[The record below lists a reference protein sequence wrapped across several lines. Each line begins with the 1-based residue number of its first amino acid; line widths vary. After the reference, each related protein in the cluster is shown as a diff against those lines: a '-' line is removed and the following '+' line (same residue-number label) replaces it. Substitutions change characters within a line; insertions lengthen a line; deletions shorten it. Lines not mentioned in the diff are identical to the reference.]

1 MKNLKADRIRQS
13 NDQKY
18 RIASVS
24 YTGKETSNA
33 AEIFGNLNVKEAFKA
48 QIDLKENAYGIR
60 EHLTSGD
67 SSVVFK

>member
-1 MKNLKADRIRQS
+1 MKNLKAHRICQS

-24 YTGKETSNA
+24 YTDKETSNA

-48 QIDLKENAYGIR
+48 QID
-60 EHLTSGD
+60 
-67 SSVVFK
+67 